1 MATDTTLI
9 TVHTKNLTDLV
20 RKSEQKT
27 KVLSRYNETR
37 IKLGNKY
44 DRFWSKRMFVI
55 FLDLE
60 L

>member
-1 MATDTTLI
+1 MATDTTLLA
-9 TVHTKNLTDLV
+9 VHARNLTDLV

-27 KVLSRYNETR
+27 KYCQDNETR

-44 DRFWSKRMFVI
+44 DRVWSKRMFLV